1 MRLIRLKIVVLPAP
15 LGPMMVKTS
24 PVLHVEAHAVDGLDA
39 AEVDRELLGREE
51 AHRSRSDRM

>member
-1 MRLIRLKIVVLPAP
+1 MVVLPAP

-24 PVLHVEAHAVDGLDA
+24 PLLDGEAHAVDGADA
-39 AEVDRELLGREE
+39 AEMDRELIGLEE